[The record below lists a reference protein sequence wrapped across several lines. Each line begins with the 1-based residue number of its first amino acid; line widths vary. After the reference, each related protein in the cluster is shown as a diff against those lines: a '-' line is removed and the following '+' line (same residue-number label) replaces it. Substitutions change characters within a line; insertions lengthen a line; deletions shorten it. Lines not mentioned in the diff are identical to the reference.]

1 MRVGSHCLGI
11 TNLRG
16 SIQLVLHI
24 LFKIYVNFIQNI
36 CESLGPAHTKGKD
49 LPRMW
54 IPEGG
59 ESFGATAV
67 SEFFD
72 DRIRNFLRQ

>member
-1 MRVGSHCLGI
+1 MPPLVTLEVAS
-11 TNLRG
+11 NLFC
-16 SIQLVLHI
+16 I
-24 LFKIYVNFIQNI
+24 LYSKYVNFIQNI

-59 ESFGATAV
+59 ESFGATTV

>member
-1 MRVGSHCLGI
+1 MGSHCLVI
-11 TNLRG
+11 TSLRG
-16 SIQLVLHI
+16 GIQLVL
-24 LFKIYVNFIQNI
+24 LFFFFII

-59 ESFGATAV
+59 ESAGATTV
-67 SEFFD
+67 LS
-72 DRIRNFLRQ
+72 FLMTESGIF